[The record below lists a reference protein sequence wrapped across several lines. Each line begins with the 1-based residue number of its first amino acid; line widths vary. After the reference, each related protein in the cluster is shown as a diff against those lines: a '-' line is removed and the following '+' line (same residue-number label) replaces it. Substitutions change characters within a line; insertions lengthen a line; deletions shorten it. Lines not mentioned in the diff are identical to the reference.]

1 MDCGTNIIWYGISFI
16 KVLEIS
22 KFKDLRKKI

>member
-1 MDCGTNIIWYGISFI
+1 MDCSTDIIWYGISFT

-22 KFKDLRKKI
+22 RFKDLRKKI